1 LRSIPTDEGA
11 SGCIEGQVFGDPHNL
26 LIGLPISSWFLL
38 ICKVFMQCLSLAAKY
53 FVLSHCQSQIGK

>member
-38 ICKVFMQCLSLAAKY
+38 ICKVFNLHHAN
-53 FVLSHCQSQIGK
+53 FV